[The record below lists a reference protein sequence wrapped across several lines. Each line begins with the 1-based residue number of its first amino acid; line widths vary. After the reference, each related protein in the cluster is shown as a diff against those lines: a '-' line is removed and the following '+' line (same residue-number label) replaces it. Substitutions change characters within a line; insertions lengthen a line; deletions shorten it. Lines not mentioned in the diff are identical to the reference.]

1 MADHRL
7 QRGMSLIEVMV
18 ALVVLG
24 LTSAA
29 LMGLFL
35 AGGRSTAVA
44 RHDVAAVNVAQEIL
58 EQVKAVP
65 ENQLGT
71 AQGGTATTIRLAE
84 GASDAN
90 DYYNGQTVA
99 LTGGTGAGQVRK
111 ITDYDGDTRT
121 ATVDRA
127 WDTVPDDTTTYAIF
141 RGTEAGYAYRVEIGQ
156 PHDANGEPQP
166 NGELRTVTVT
176 VSYAT
181 TGGRT
186 REVTLTGE
194 RLRRW

>member
-1 MADHRL
+1 MMPF
-7 QRGMSLIEVMV
+7 QKNGQSGMSLIEVMV

-35 AGGRSTAVA
+35 AGSTSTAVA

-65 ENQLGT
+65 ENQFGT
-71 AQGGTATTIRLAE
+71 ARGGGIDTIQLATQASEVNNYYSGLMIATT
-84 GASDAN
+84 
-90 DYYNGQTVA
+90 
-99 LTGGTGAGQVRK
+99 GGRGSGQVRK
-111 ITDYDGDTRT
+111 ITDYNGATRT
-121 ATVDRA
+121 ATVERP
-127 WDTVPDDTTTYAIF
+127 WDTVPDATTTYAILK
-141 RGTEAGYAYRVEIGQ
+141 GTASGYMYRIGVV
-156 PHDANGEPQP
+156 P
-166 NGELRTVTVT
+166 NPDPTKGLATVTVT

-186 REVTLTGE
+186 REVTLTSE
-194 RLRRW
+194 RLSRW